1 MLRRGDRLSTKRSHL
16 STKLSLYQLMYCC
29 NRSGGE
35 NISLDCSSHCQI
47 KNVSKQKPFVFGFV
61 PFFLR
66 LVFVRSKTK
75 TKVLILSL
83 FLFHT
88 RV

>member
-1 MLRRGDRLSTKRSHL
+1 MLRRGERLSTKRSHL
-16 STKLSLYQLMYCC
+16 STILYQLMYCC

-35 NISLDCSSHCQI
+35 NIDCSSHCQI

-66 LVFVRSKTK
+66 LFFVRSK